1 MGRPTFKDCWVDKA
15 DLLKPLEIT
24 STAHLRAV
32 VKDRI
37 EAERAAA
44 AKEKDAKRRA
54 NAMLD
59 PPVAQ
64 WSKQN

>member
-1 MGRPTFKDCWVDKA
+1 
-15 DLLKPLEIT
+15 LKPLEIT

-37 EAERAAA
+37 EAERVAA
-44 AKEKDAKRRA
+44 AKEEDAKRRA

-59 PPVAQ
+59 PLAEAR
-64 WSKQN
+64 SKQN